1 MTLDTVL
8 VFYYYLTNYRTS
20 HLKAPAIYQVTLSVG
35 QKSKKCRLDPSLES
49 TRLQLSSDLFYRVL
63 EKIHFPPNSDCQPG
77 QFLEEIAPQFTFPVS
92 SQPRTLFSYMTSVS
106 AM

>member
-35 QKSKKCRLDPSLES
+35 QKSKKCTAGSL
-49 TRLQLSSDLFYRVL
+49 TRVYKAAIEF
-63 EKIHFPPNSDCQPG
+63 
-77 QFLEEIAPQFTFPVS
+77 
-92 SQPRTLFSYMTSVS
+92 
-106 AM
+106 